1 MPREAV
7 VLRRHLMA
15 AVDPIQVVEAAYR
28 KMEAHFW
35 YSVAETLDRVFAN
48 GTQQAAEFRRQLVI
62 YRSQLSQASAEEQ
75 LLVYNSEPLDV
86 AADLAGAKVTSE
98 HISAYRSLIHAPAET
113 ESDWNLAESPLADR
127 LFRPV

>member
-1 MPREAV
+1 
-7 VLRRHLMA
+7 MA

-48 GTQQAAEFRRQLVI
+48 GTQQAAEFRRQLAI

-75 LLVYNSEPLDV
+75 LLVYHSEPLDV

-113 ESDWNLAESPLADR
+113 
-127 LFRPV
+127 